1 MLGQCGSLAER
12 QFAGYDRGNPD
23 GHAFPLWGI
32 FVSKMPELMSMS
44 FSDLSL
50 RVLYY
55 SPNQRLVG
63 IAGKPNSVNALNVNQ
78 DSGCGKPNTKLAGI
92 CG

>member
-1 MLGQCGSLAER
+1 MLGQRGSLAER
-12 QFAGYDRGNPD
+12 QFAGYNRGNPD
-23 GHAFPLWGI
+23 GHAFPLWGV
-32 FVSKMPELMSMS
+32 FVSKMPECMST
-44 FSDLSL
+44 SDPDLAY

-63 IAGKPNSVNALNVNQ
+63 IAGKPNSVNALNVNG
-78 DSGCGKPNTKLAGI
+78 DSGGGKPNTKLAGI